1 LKFFYG
7 EILKKDFI
15 YDITGP
21 KKDKK
26 LPGVLSKIEV
36 SAILDSVKNIKHKT
50 ILMLIYSA
58 GLRLNEAV
66 TIKISDI
73 DTDRKVIALPLFF
86 LNRGL
91 IFVIFRN
98 F

>member
-1 LKFFYG
+1 LQFFYG

-15 YDITGP
+15 YDITRP

-36 SAILDSVKNIKHKT
+36 LAILDSVKNIEHKT

-58 GLRLNEAV
+58 GIRLNEAV

-73 DTDRKVIALPLFF
+73 DTDRKVIALPLTF

-91 IFVIFRN
+91 ILVIFRN